1 MPLYTENQMEQKT
14 DCGYTI
20 QAIFMLEKWRART
33 NARTHA
39 HTYTHTH
46 TGVPYRDTQIN
57 PNTVL
62 GVTRGTKET
71 R

>member
-1 MPLYTENQMEQKT
+1 MPLYTENQMEQKI

-20 QAIFMLEKWRART
+20 EATFMLEKWRART
-33 NARTHA
+33 HAR
-39 HTYTHTH
+39 TH